1 VPRRSSPTN
10 ILRPPIRY
18 ICRIPVRTNLSTVL
32 VAALLSVATVTPLYA
47 QSLAAVAKKEED
59 RRKAIKD
66 PAKVY
71 TNKDIGEPT
80 AGTMPA
86 PEADAS
92 KPDEKASG
100 KDAAA
105 KDAAKDPSAKDASA
119 KDDKG
124 ADDGKGKG
132 QAFWRDRMKQLQT
145 QADRDQTYL
154 DAVQTRIN
162 ALTTDFVNRDDPAQ
176 KANIERER
184 QRNLG
189 ELERLKKAILDDK
202 KAIADLE
209 DEARRAGVPPGW
221 LR

>member
-1 VPRRSSPTN
+1 MPHVSRFPN
-10 ILRPPIRY
+10 IRAGVIRY
-18 ICRIPVRTNLSTVL
+18 ICWRTVRTNLSTL
-32 VAALLSVATVTPLYA
+32 VVASILTVAGVAPVYS

-71 TNKDIGEPT
+71 TNKDVGSPP
-80 AGTMPA
+80 AGSMPPSDA
-86 PEADAS
+86 DSSKADAKES
-92 KPDEKASG
+92 AKDATAKDG
-100 KDAAA
+100 KDPAA
-105 KDAAKDPSAKDASA
+105 KDAAGKDA
-119 KDDKG
+119 DKG
-124 ADDGKGKG
+124 ADAGKDKG
-132 QAFWRDRMKQLQT
+132 QPYWRQRMQMLQT

-176 KANIERER
+176 KASIEKER

-189 ELERLKKAILDDK
+189 ELERLKKAIQDDK